1 MKQDKLMELLKAEL
15 NSIPSKDISIE
26 ECNKISM
33 QLWTS
38 SNRDYDLCMETLKTL
53 KSQNKKVIS
62 LKNNAEAFLKRL
74 SGAINFSEEEKVIS
88 KSSSNSESYDFYT
101 NYDLDEKYFQSPKEL
116 GLSKI
121 KEHINDIE
129 LCATRIEWIIK
140 HYNKILLAIDKV
152 KEIEKNFYKEEKL
165 RFDRMKELEG
175 NFFSSFFNKN
185 ENEINAIKTLNR
197 EAFDKRTKDIRKV
210 TVDLNLKP
218 PGDEHHVF
226 GKYGLEDL
234 LVWEMD
240 SRLVLP
246 GTDEYKLVG
255 DYEEWEKINLIS
267 EDIAKKYL
275 HDVVLAKCY
284 KQLTSLNRE
293 LINRNKN

>member
-1 MKQDKLMELLKAEL
+1 
-15 NSIPSKDISIE
+15 
-26 ECNKISM
+26 
-33 QLWTS
+33 
-38 SNRDYDLCMETLKTL
+38 
-53 KSQNKKVIS
+53 
-62 LKNNAEAFLKRL
+62 
-74 SGAINFSEEEKVIS
+74 
-88 KSSSNSESYDFYT
+88 
-101 NYDLDEKYFQSPKEL
+101 
-116 GLSKI
+116 
-121 KEHINDIE
+121 
-129 LCATRIEWIIK
+129 
-140 HYNKILLAIDKV
+140 
-152 KEIEKNFYKEEKL
+152 
-165 RFDRMKELEG
+165 MKELEG

-267 EDIAKKYL
+267 ENIAKKYL